1 MWPNPEFPA
10 DLVRF
15 TEKIL
20 NEKNLFFLQ
29 CIIIHFILLILAV
42 HQNIVALVPINR
54 NLHERF
60 DLKKYTSSR
69 VSLKPDP
76 AIWGLDL

>member
-1 MWPNPEFPA
+1 M
-10 DLVRF
+10 DLF
-15 TEKIL
+15 ILTEEIL

-60 DLKKYTSSR
+60 D
-69 VSLKPDP
+69 
-76 AIWGLDL
+76 